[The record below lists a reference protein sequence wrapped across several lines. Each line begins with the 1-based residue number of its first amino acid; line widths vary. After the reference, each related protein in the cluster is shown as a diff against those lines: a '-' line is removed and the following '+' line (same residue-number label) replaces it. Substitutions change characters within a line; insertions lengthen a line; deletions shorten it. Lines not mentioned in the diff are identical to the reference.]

1 MSELHLGIDVGGTKV
16 LGVAIDP
23 ADPTI
28 PVLVHRGSTPDDVDT
43 LVEVLS
49 ETVGQLRRGCT
60 EMGHVPG
67 PIGVGVPGIVDRDG
81 VLRGAPNLL
90 CAIDQPVRTRLEQRV
105 GSEVVFANDANCA
118 LLAESRVGAGRGAS
132 DVVFVALGT
141 GIGGAVLVDGELQV
155 GAHGFA
161 GEPGHMVVERD
172 GVPCPCGRRGCWER
186 YASGAGL
193 AWLAEQSVRAGG
205 GARIL
210 ELAGGEPARIAGEH
224 VTAAADEGDGDAL
237 EVFEQFS
244 RWVALGIGNLI
255 NTLDPDLVI
264 IGGGVAVHSR
274 HFLSRVE
281 ELLATEVLG
290 AGPHRPTPVA
300 LVRLGPEAG
309 AIGAALLAGSQ
320 HRPR

>member
-1 MSELHLGIDVGGTKV
+1 MSELLLGIDVGGTKV

-28 PVLVHRGSTPDDVDT
+28 PVLVHRDSTPGDVDT

-49 ETVGQLRRGCT
+49 ATIEHLRDGCAQMGQ
-60 EMGHVPG
+60 VPG
-67 PIGVGVPGIVDRDG
+67 SIGVGVPGIVDREG

-90 CAIDQPVRTRLEQRV
+90 CAIDQPVRSRLEQRL
-105 GSEVVFANDANCA
+105 GSEVAFANDANCA

-141 GIGGAVLVDGELQV
+141 GIGGAVMVDGVLQV

-193 AWLAEQSVRAGG
+193 AWLAQQSVTAGG

-210 ELAGGEPARIAGEH
+210 ELAGGELSSIAGEH
-224 VTAAADEGDGDAL
+224 VTAAADEGDGDAHA
-237 EVFEQFS
+237 VFEQFS
-244 RWVALGIGNLI
+244 RWIALGIGNLI

-274 HFLSRVE
+274 HFLGRVE
-281 ELLATEVLG
+281 ELLAAEVLG

-300 LVRLGPEAG
+300 LARLGPEAG
-309 AIGAALLAGSQ
+309 AIGAALIAGASD
-320 HRPR
+320 RSR